1 MNMFFPRLFLH
12 SLLVVCFA
20 NFAFGATRLPPDEVQ
35 TLADI
40 AKTLGKPDWDFS
52 GDPDPC
58 NNNTKPWS
66 TDTTPPEGFEYGVTC
81 NCSFANSTVCH
92 ITSM

>member
-1 MNMFFPRLFLH
+1 MNMLFPRLFLH

-40 AKTLGKPDWDFS
+40 AKTLGKTDWDFS
-52 GDPDPC
+52 GDADPC
-58 NNNTKPWS
+58 NNQKPW
-66 TDTTPPEGFEYGVTC
+66 TDTNPAKGFDYGV
-81 NCSFANSTVCH
+81 NCSCSVANSTVCH
-92 ITSM
+92 ITGM